1 MHPELLNNSLFLRYY
16 KQWQDDPDSIVFAPI
31 AEYFLMYGLVDP
43 ALKVCREGIKRH
55 PNLVSGRIVMAR
67 VHLKRGNWDEA
78 ENELRHALSI
88 VSDNGTARRMMD
100 EIDDLRRA
108 ERERAKAEPRVQ
120 TLAAEASEIT
130 RDPSWETVTMAGVLA
145 NQGHDE
151 RAREIYLSILD
162 GDPANEAA
170 RAGMAALDR

>member
-43 ALKVCREGIKRH
+43 ALKICREGIKRH

-67 VHLKRGNWDEA
+67 VHLRRGNWDEA
-78 ENELRHALSI
+78 ENELRRVLSI

-100 EIDDLRRA
+100 EIDVQRRA
-108 ERERAKAEPRVQ
+108 EREGLRPEPRVHAP
-120 TLAAEASEIT
+120 AAEVSEIT
-130 RDPSWETVTMAGVLA
+130 RDPSWETVTMAGILA
-145 NQGHDE
+145 RQGHGE
-151 RAREIYLSILD
+151 RAREIYLSILE

-170 RAGMAALDR
+170 KAGMAVLDR